1 MYTPKDIIKKVKRQY
16 TEQKKIFASLMFDNG
31 LLSRM
36 SEQLSNSTT
45 IRKKKVT
52 DMNKHFAKEET
63 TKGTQ
68 AY

>member
-1 MYTPKDIIKKVKRQY
+1 MHAPKDIIKKVKRQY

-31 LLSRM
+31 LLSGM

-52 DMNKHFAKEET
+52 DMNRHFSKEET